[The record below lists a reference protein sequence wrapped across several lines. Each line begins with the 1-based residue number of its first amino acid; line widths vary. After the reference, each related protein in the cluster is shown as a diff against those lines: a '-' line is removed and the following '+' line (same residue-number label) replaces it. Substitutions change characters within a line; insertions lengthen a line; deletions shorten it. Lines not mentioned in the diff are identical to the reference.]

1 MPYFYSNDINIL
13 FIHIPKTGGTSL
25 EKYFEKKYEIEL
37 NRESLYTTDRTDFY
51 YNISYQHQFYKT
63 IKENNLHFRVDYNNL
78 QIISIVRNPY
88 NRIISDLFFK
98 NLVKENYTKTEVH
111 NIIKSYLED
120 ANNST
125 HDNHRIPQ
133 YLFLLDENDEIMKN
147 IKIMR
152 TENLNN
158 DMINLGYD
166 DFDNFEQ
173 VSDVKNK
180 NYYSYLNLES
190 VKLINDFYDKDFEYF
205 NYKKISTENEVELNH
220 TIVNEEIIQLK
231 TTITKYLQNYFQSVR
246 DYVVNHKNNPL
257 DKNELNKIIFS
268 LHCEIGDNYTNGC
281 ERIVGEL
288 SKNYKDI
295 IENQK

>member
-1 MPYFYSNDINIL
+1 MPYFYNNDINIL

-25 EKYFEKKYEIEL
+25 EKYFENKYSIPL
-37 NRESLYTTDRTDFY
+37 NKESLYTIFPKDFY
-51 YNISYQHQFYKT
+51 NGISYQHQLYKT
-63 IKENNLHFRVDYNNL
+63 IKTNKNFFRIDCENI
-78 QIISIVRNPY
+78 QIVSIVRNPY
-88 NRIISDLFFK
+88 CRVLSDLFFK
-98 NLVKENYTKTEVH
+98 SNIRENFNKEEVCH
-111 NIIKSYLED
+111 VIKEYLED
-120 ANNST
+120 SSNAKY
-125 HDNHRIPQ
+125 DNHRIPQ
-133 YLFLLDENDEIMKN
+133 YLFLVDENDEIIKN
-147 IKIMR
+147 IKIMK

-173 VSDVKNK
+173 VSNVKNK

-220 TIVNEEIIQLK
+220 IIVNEEIIQSK

-246 DYVVNHKNNPL
+246 DYIVNNKNNSL
-257 DKNELNKIIFS
+257 DKNELNKIIFPI
-268 LHCEIGDNYTNGC
+268 HREIADNYTSGYK
-281 ERIVGEL
+281 RIVGEL

-295 IENQK
+295 IENEK

>member
-25 EKYFEKKYEIEL
+25 EKYFEEKYEIKL
-37 NRESLYTTDRTDFY
+37 NQESLYTTDPSDFY
-51 YNISYQHQFYKT
+51 YNISYQHQLYKT
-63 IKENNLHFRVDYNNL
+63 IKENNLDFRVDYNNI

-88 NRIISDLFFK
+88 NRIMSDLFFK
-98 NLVKENYTKTEVH
+98 NLVRGNYTKPEVH
-111 NIIKSYLED
+111 NTIKSYLED

-166 DFDNFEQ
+166 DFDKFEQ
-173 VSDVKNK
+173 VSNVTNK

-220 TIVNEEIIQLK
+220 MIVNEEIIQSK

-257 DKNELNKIIFS
+257 DKNDLNKIIFPI
-268 LHCEIGDNYTNGC
+268 HCEIADNYTNVC